1 MRSIEID
8 RKEDGYGESIL
19 SDNKMI
25 KIYWVPGFRENR
37 EYLLIKQGLDNNPR
51 VELVGTP
58 EESDFVFHFYYK
70 AKYEDHYTKSYPRE
84 KTVVIDYHDNPTWYC
99 NIPCFAYFKRSWVW
113 NKRVGDYTVRMPIS
127 HPVHKHLALPPR
139 DRFYPLT
146 MAIMDEF
153 IVREELERDVVL
165 SCTLREKEK
174 RGHVDRIRVLRLL
187 EGMNIQGNVQIGQL
201 NRGNMKRFDEPD
213 MRDYFRL
220 LKRSRIVVTCNPSMW
235 EGDHRTW
242 EAFANGAL
250 VFVDR
255 TLTPLRHSLI
265 DREHCIFYDL
275 SDRGLQILKHKI
287 FYYLRNPEEAEA
299 IAKAGHD
306 FAMKYHRTS
315 NRIDEMLDVIL

>member
-113 NKRVGDYTVRMPIS
+113 NKKEGNHTVRMPIS
-127 HPVHKHLALPPR
+127 HPVHLHRALPPR
-139 DRFYPLT
+139 NRFYPLT

-153 IVREELERDVVL
+153 IVNEELERDVLL
-165 SCTLREKEK
+165 SCTVREKEK
-174 RGHVDRIRVLRLL
+174 RGHIDRIRVLRLL
-187 EGMNIQGNVQIGQL
+187 ESMDIQGKIQIGQL
-201 NRGNMKRFDEPD
+201 NRGNMKVFNDER
-213 MRDYFRL
+213 MQDYFKL
-220 LKRSRIVVTCNPSMW
+220 LKRSRIVVTCNPSRQ

-255 TLTPLRHSLI
+255 TLTPLRHPLI
-265 DREHCIFYDL
+265 DGKHCIFYDL
-275 SDRGLQILKHKI
+275 SDRGLETLKEKLI
-287 FYYLRNPEEAEA
+287 YFIERPEEAEM
-299 IAKAGHD
+299 IARAGHK
-306 FAMKYHRTS
+306 FAMKHHRVA
-315 NRIDEMLDVIL
+315 NRIDEILEVII